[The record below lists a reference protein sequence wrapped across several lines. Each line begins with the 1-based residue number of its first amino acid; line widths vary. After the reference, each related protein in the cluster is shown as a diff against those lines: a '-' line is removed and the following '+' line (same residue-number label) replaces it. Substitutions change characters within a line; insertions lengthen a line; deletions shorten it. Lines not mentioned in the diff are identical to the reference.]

1 MEKDTSMTV
10 PVAPVTEWNE
20 LLHNHPQLSALDA
33 FIIDVNGNALGKRV
47 PIADA
52 PKVFSDGVQFSACAL
67 IADSRG
73 LGHNVQGMGTSD
85 GDPDGTAMPIQGTL
99 CLAPWTQAPV
109 AQVMCHMRDVDLQ
122 QSLWFDPRM
131 ILAGVIAQCRSAGIH
146 PVVACELEFY
156 LVDPR
161 RTSDGGIALAATAP
175 NAGPPR
181 RAANLSLEAVET
193 HATFLNKID
202 AAAAAQGVPVCGAVA
217 EYGIGQYEVN
227 LRHGPD
233 PLAAADHA
241 VLLKRIVKGV
251 AQSMGMQAT
260 FMAKPFAEQPG
271 SGLHVHVSI
280 VDEKGANRFGAAGG
294 EALLEQAIAG
304 MQALMV
310 DSIGL
315 CAPNFNSHRRFLGP
329 FVPTTQDWGLNNRS
343 VAFRVPAAPAAA
355 RRIEHRVAGA
365 DASPHLVMAA
375 ILAAVLHGISNEL
388 DATRPVE
395 GRVKAPLNTD
405 FPVGILA
412 ALDRTQSSA
421 LLGEYLPAQFLKL
434 FAELK
439 QKEYAA
445 SMEAVFPV
453 EYDFY
458 L

>member
-1 MEKDTSMTV
+1 MEKDLS
-10 PVAPVTEWNE
+10 PAASVTDWTDFQKA
-20 LLHNHPQLSALDA
+20 HPKVSALDA

-47 PIADA
+47 PIEDA
-52 PKVFSDGVQFSACAL
+52 PKIFDAGVQFSACSL

-85 GDPDGTAMPIQGTL
+85 GDPDGTALPIRGTL
-99 CLAPWTQAPV
+99 CLATWSQVTV
-109 AQVMCHMRDVDLQ
+109 AQVMCHMRDVELQ
-122 QSLWFDPRM
+122 QSLWFDPRV
-131 ILAGVIAQCRSAGIH
+131 ILANVVDQCRAAGIH

-156 LVDPR
+156 LIDPR
-161 RTSDGGIALAATAP
+161 RTADGGIALAAPAP

-193 HATFLNKID
+193 NATFLSRID

-227 LRHGPD
+227 LRHTAD

-260 FMAKPFAEQPG
+260 FMAKPFAQQPG
-271 SGLHVHVSI
+271 SGLHVHVSV
-280 VDEKGANRFGAAGG
+280 VDEDGDNRFGAARG
-294 EALLEQAIAG
+294 EVLLQQAIAG
-304 MQALMV
+304 MQALMY

-329 FVPTTQDWGLNNRS
+329 FVPTTLDWGLNNRS
-343 VAFRVPAAPAAA
+343 VAFRVPAAHGSA
-355 RRIEHRVAGA
+355 RRVEHRVAGA
-365 DASPHLVMAA
+365 YASPHLVMAA
-375 ILAAVLHGISNEL
+375 ILAAVLHGMTNEL
-388 DATRPVE
+388 QATKPVE
-395 GRVKAPLNTD
+395 GRVKSPTGHD
-405 FPVGILA
+405 FPNGLLA
-412 ALDRTQSSA
+412 ALERTQGSA
-421 LLGEYLPAQFLKL
+421 QLAQYLPAQFLKL

-445 SMEAVFPV
+445 SMEQVFPV